1 MSAGTTHPF
10 ASMIYALTAVCFWG
24 TSDFIG
30 GHTARRFS
38 PFFLAAL
45 GHLSGTMMVASLAW
59 LGHAPMPPV
68 SHLGWAMA
76 AGTAGGFSLAL
87 FYRALSQGNMGVAA
101 AISAVL
107 GAALPAA
114 FGMVTEGLPHGMAL
128 AGFLLAMP
136 AVWLISRAEGGG
148 RPQGLA
154 LASLAG
160 CGFALFFVFM
170 REAGTGA
177 ALWMAAAS
185 RGASLVVTGLITLIG
200 RRFEPVYPAGFAL
213 ALVAGC
219 LDVSGTVMFV
229 RASQT
234 GRLDTAVVLTSL
246 YPAITVLLAR
256 MILKERFTLWKTV
269 GMIAALAAV
278 PMIAGG

>member
-1 MSAGTTHPF
+1 MSAAAQFPST
-10 ASMIYALTAVCFWG
+10 AYSLAAVCFWG

-38 PFFLAAL
+38 PFLLAAL
-45 GHLSGTMMVASLAW
+45 GHLSGTIMVAALAL
-59 LGHAPMPPV
+59 LGHYPFPPLA
-68 SHLGWAMA
+68 HLGWAMA
-76 AGTAGGFSLAL
+76 AGAAGGVSLAF

-101 AISAVL
+101 AISALL

-114 FGMVTEGLPHGMAL
+114 FGMVTEGLPHRPAL
-128 AGFLLAMP
+128 AGFLLALP
-136 AVWLISRAEGGG
+136 AVWLIARAEGES
-148 RPQGLA
+148 RPKGAA
-154 LASLAG
+154 LASVAG
-160 CGFALFFVFM
+160 CGFALFFVFI
-170 REAGTGA
+170 RQAGSGA
-177 ALWMAAAS
+177 ALWIAAAS
-185 RGASLVVTGLITLIG
+185 RSASLLVTGLITLIG
-200 RRFEPVYPAGFAL
+200 RRFHPVYPAGFAL
-213 ALVAGC
+213 ALLAGC

-234 GRLDTAVVLTSL
+234 GRLDIAVVLTSL

-256 MILKERFTLWKTV
+256 MILKERFTTWKTV